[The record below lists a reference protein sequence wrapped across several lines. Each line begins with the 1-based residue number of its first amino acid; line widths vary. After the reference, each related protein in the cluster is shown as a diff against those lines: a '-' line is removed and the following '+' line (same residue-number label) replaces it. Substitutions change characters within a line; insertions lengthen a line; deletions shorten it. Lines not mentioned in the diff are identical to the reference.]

1 MTGESI
7 FARRLESNGKY
18 AFGIAR
24 RLFLRSKR
32 SRGHARARFIRACP
46 PLGIPRRREREFFL
60 SLFFRSSSSSLDDES
75 YELQTRSRKTE
86 HRDGR
91 GKTSNH
97 RTLHI
102 CAYSQLTSVFLDHNR
117 AGRVFILD
125 SLKREGID

>member
-1 MTGESI
+1 MASRVDF
-7 FARRLESNGKY
+7 FALE
-18 AFGIAR
+18 AVAWAR
-24 RLFLRSKR
+24 GSAID
-32 SRGHARARFIRACP
+32 ARIIRVCP
-46 PLGIPRRREREFFL
+46 PQEFLLSTSVSREVPL
-60 SLFFRSSSSSLDDES
+60 LFFRSSLDES

-97 RTLHI
+97 RTSHI